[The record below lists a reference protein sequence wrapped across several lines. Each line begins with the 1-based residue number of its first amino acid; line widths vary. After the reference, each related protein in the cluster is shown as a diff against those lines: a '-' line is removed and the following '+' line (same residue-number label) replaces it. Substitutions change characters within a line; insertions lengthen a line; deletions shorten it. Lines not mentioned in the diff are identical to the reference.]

1 MDALHIKKTSS
12 TFIFQVS
19 RRACACVFEC
29 GVWSFVGMVDL
40 RRLVFLDA
48 LTENISAPAVV
59 S

>member
-19 RRACACVFEC
+19 RRACVFEC